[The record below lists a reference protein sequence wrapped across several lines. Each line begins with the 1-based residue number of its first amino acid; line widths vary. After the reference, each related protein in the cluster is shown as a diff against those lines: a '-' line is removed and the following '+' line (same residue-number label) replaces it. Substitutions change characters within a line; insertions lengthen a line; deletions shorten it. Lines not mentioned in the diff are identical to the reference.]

1 MRMPIATPDI
11 RAPHKTAVLRSIDVV
26 SDVTSADL
34 ALPTPCEGWTLLELL
49 AHMTVQHHGFAAAAR
64 GFGADP
70 EVWRVETVVDAVKSD
85 HVRAYADAAHE
96 VIDAFGADGTPD
108 APFELPEFGAGALF
122 PGALA
127 MGFHFVDYVVHG
139 WDVAASLGM
148 SYELPADVVQAVLPL
163 ALAVPDGEFRLM
175 AGAPFAPA
183 VEQVDTDDFTRILR
197 HLGRRP
203 DWAQPSSALTGAR
216 SDQTNP

>member
-1 MRMPIATPDI
+1 M
-11 RAPHKTAVLRSIDVV
+11 
-26 SDVTSADL
+26 
-34 ALPTPCEGWTLLELL
+34 
-49 AHMTVQHHGFAAAAR
+49 
-64 GFGADP
+64 
-70 EVWRVETVVDAVKSD
+70 KSD

-108 APFELPEFGAGALF
+108 APFELPEFGPGAVF

-127 MGFHFVDYVVHG
+127 MGFHFVDYAVHG
-139 WDVAASLGM
+139 WDVAASLGK

-163 ALAVPDGEFRLM
+163 ALAVPDGEFRLT

-183 VEQVDTDDFTRILR
+183 VEQVDTNDFARILR

-203 DWAQPSSALTGAR
+203 D
-216 SDQTNP
+216 

>member
-1 MRMPIATPDI
+1 
-11 RAPHKTAVLRSIDVV
+11 VLRSIDVV
-26 SDVTSADL
+26 SDVTPADL

-70 EVWRVETVVDAVKSD
+70 EIWRVETVVDAVKSD

-96 VIDAFGADGTPD
+96 VIDAFGADGTPE
-108 APFELPEFGAGALF
+108 AVFELPEFGAGAVF
-122 PGALA
+122 PGAMA

-139 WDVAASLGM
+139 WDVAASLGVP
-148 SYELPADVVQAVLPL
+148 YHLPADVVDAVRPL
-163 ALAVPDGEFRLM
+163 ALAVPDGDFRAV

-183 VEQVDTDDFTRILR
+183 VQQQGTGDFAQILR

-203 DWAQPSSALTGAR
+203 DWDQRYSTVTGAW
-216 SDQTNP
+216 SDQRNA